1 MCLFYDPKRRK
12 ETNLGWCKEISKKEL
27 YLNMQLIKALRNGAC
42 GSVSPEKSTGA
53 IPYGFKVGK

>member
-42 GSVSPEKSTGA
+42 GSVSPAKSTGA
-53 IPYGFKVGK
+53 IP